1 MKSTKS
7 AARYAKALLEL
18 AIEKNK
24 LEVVESNVNA
34 IIHAGEETR
43 DFSVFLNSPLIKVDK
58 KIAVLHELFGNFD
71 TMTLDFL
78 GMVTKNGREN
88 LIMFIAQ
95 SFQAQLKA
103 HRGIVP
109 VTIISAKKLESA
121 TRDKIV
127 AKIQKT
133 VEGKPELTEKIDEKL
148 IGGFI
153 VRMGDKQ
160 IDASVSSQLLRL
172 KQELVK

>member
-24 LEVVESNVNA
+24 LSVVENNVQA
-34 IIHAGEETR
+34 IIRAGEETR

-58 KIAVLHELFGNFD
+58 KIAVLTELFGDFD
-71 TMTLDFL
+71 PMTLDFL
-78 GMVTKNGREN
+78 SMVTKNGREN
-88 LIMFIAQ
+88 LIMFIAH
-95 SFQAQLKA
+95 SFEAQLKS

-109 VTIISAKKLESA
+109 VTIISARKLEDA

-127 AKIQKT
+127 AKIQKSVDGT
-133 VEGKPELTEKIDEKL
+133 PELTEKIDESL

-160 IDASVSSQLLRL
+160 IDASVSSQLMRL

>member
-24 LEVVESNVNA
+24 LNVVESNVQA
-34 IIHAGEETR
+34 IIRAGEETR

-58 KIAVLHELFGNFD
+58 KIAVLKELFGDFD
-71 TMTLDFL
+71 PMTLDFL
-78 GMVTKNGREN
+78 SMVTKNGREN
-88 LIMFIAQ
+88 LIMFIAY
-95 SFQAQLKA
+95 SFEAQLKT

-109 VTIISAKKLESA
+109 VTIISARKLEGA

-127 AKIQKT
+127 AKIQKSVDGT
-133 VEGKPELTEKIDEKL
+133 IELTEKIDESL

-160 IDASVSSQLLRL
+160 IDASVSSQLMRL

>member
-24 LEVVESNVNA
+24 LNDVESNVQA
-34 IIHAGEETR
+34 IIRAGEETR

-58 KIAVLHELFGNFD
+58 KIAVLKELFGDFEP
-71 TMTLDFL
+71 MTLDFL
-78 GMVTKNGREN
+78 SMVANNGREN
-88 LIMFIAQ
+88 LITVIAH
-95 SFQAQLKA
+95 SFQSQLKA

-109 VTIISAKKLESA
+109 VTITSARKLEAA
-121 TRDKIV
+121 TRDKIL
-127 AKIQKT
+127 AKIQKS
-133 VEGKPELTEKIDEKL
+133 VEGTPELTEKIDESL

-160 IDASVSSQLLRL
+160 IDASVSSQLMRL
-172 KQELVK
+172 KQDLVK